1 MTRCP
6 DELGQN
12 RGVVGT
18 TGRPGSA
25 PSEPA
30 KRLESKVLLQKGSS
44 GQGSRNTYTEREGEK
59 KNKTEGG
66 DTTPGTSPPRRT
78 LADVLG
84 DLFLW
89 HATRRV
95 PVANDGPHT
104 TSPAVVWPQGERE

>member
-18 TGRPGSA
+18 TGRPGST

-30 KRLESKVLLQKGSS
+30 KRLESKVFSQKGSS
-44 GQGSRNTYTEREGEK
+44 GQGFNNTYTERQGEK
-59 KNKTEGG
+59 KIKLNGG
-66 DTTPGTSPPRRT
+66 TPPPQTTPPRRT

-84 DLFLW
+84 ELFVW

-95 PVANDGPHT
+95 PIANDGPYT
-104 TSPAVVWPQGERE
+104 TSPAVVWTQGERR